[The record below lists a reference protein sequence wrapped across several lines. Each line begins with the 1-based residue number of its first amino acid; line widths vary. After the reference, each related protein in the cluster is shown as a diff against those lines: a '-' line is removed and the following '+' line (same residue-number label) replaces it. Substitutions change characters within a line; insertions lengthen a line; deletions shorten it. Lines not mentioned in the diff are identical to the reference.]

1 MLASSMSSAHFPFV
15 YDRQQVFAFMR
26 GLLPG
31 LEHGERATAIGLERH
46 GELVAG
52 VLFDGL
58 NGANVWM
65 HVAAKPGARWMTRDY
80 LRAAFAYPFKVC
92 GVQRISG
99 YVDASNQQARRFDE
113 HLGFQQEAVLKGAAS
128 DGGDVLVYVMWRN
141 QCRFL

>member
-1 MLASSMSSAHFPFV
+1 MACVRPPFI
-15 YDRQQVFAFMR
+15 YDLKKVSAFMR
-26 GLLPG
+26 RFLPG
-31 LEHGERATAIGLERH
+31 LDHGERASAIGLERQ

-58 NGANVWM
+58 NPVNVWM
-65 HVAAKPGARWMTRDY
+65 HVAAVPGARWMTRDY

-99 YVDASNQQARRFDE
+99 YVDASNEPARRFDE
-113 HLGFQQEAVLKGAAS
+113 HLGFRQEAVLRGAAV
-128 DGGDVLVYVMWRN
+128 DGGDVLIYVMWRH